1 MNSIKKYLLL
11 GAISCFILQ
20 ADLMATELNAED
32 GIFPS
37 HSTEYVRTLNRNAST
52 DADAAFYNP
61 AGLAFMD
68 KSGLYINFSNQT
80 LHKKRTSTMD
90 FYAIDIAYE
99 TENLGGDN
107 LGKLATYNI
116 GPDFYTNMSRGGL
129 DSNTDYFAE
138 IYAPAMPDLNVIYK
152 ADRWAAYLSLGIMQ
166 AAPEFTFG
174 RGLATTDWG
183 TIALGEQ
190 LAAVNNDL
198 LGTFGDTNFKS
209 LTWESNMVVRTE
221 YYVAGTL
228 GGAYRIIDMLSAAAG
243 FRYIYYMGQQT
254 IDMVGVEAGFNTTTG
269 GTMTQTLYDDM
280 YNDWHIDTT
289 YKGQSFGVILGIDFR
304 PIKALNIGLRYEYYL
319 PAELKKKTNS
329 FKVNP
334 LLEQTGA
341 LDIFKD
347 GSANPEFNE
356 GAGYAHG
363 NGSSTLKVTYPQSIS
378 MGVSYQLL
386 KSLRLEVGGDVY
398 LKNQVDL
405 DGAEKDFNTA
415 YRVGGC
421 VEYSIYDNM
430 VASIGYSY
438 NDTGIKNS
446 CRNEIDPLLL
456 NHSVGTGIGIDVN
469 DRLSVNMGL
478 MYIYYVTAKVDST
491 ADATATMQDV
501 TLAGDVTTVSTSYIT
516 KELAETTFMVSFGA
530 TYRIGGGGSAAY
542 DDADDDAKPVKKE
555 KKEKKIKKEEN
566 KQG

>member
-1 MNSIKKYLLL
+1 MKSIRLQLL
-11 GAISCFILQ
+11 ILMFTAGVFSQ
-20 ADLMATELNAED
+20 TDLMATELNAED

-61 AGLAFMD
+61 AGLAMME

-90 FYAIDIAYE
+90 FYAVDVNYRM
-99 TENLGGDN
+99 LGVWHR
-107 LGKLATYNI
+107 LGKINTDNTDD
-116 GPDFYTNMSRGGL
+116 DFYTNFSRGGL

-152 ADRWAAYLSLGIMQ
+152 AERWAAYLSLGIMQ

-183 TIALGEQ
+183 TLALAEQ
-190 LAAVNNDL
+190 LAAVNNNM
-198 LGTFGDTNFKS
+198 LGSSFNSMTY
-209 LTWESNMVVRTE
+209 ESNMVVRTE

-228 GGAYRIIDMLSAAAG
+228 GAAYRIIDMLSASAG
-243 FRYIYYMGQQT
+243 FRYIYYMGKQT
-254 IDMVGVEAGFNTTTG
+254 IDIVGVKADFSDIL
-269 GTMTQTLYDDM
+269 TQDLYDEM
-280 YNDWHIDTT
+280 YNDWHLDTSYT
-289 YKGQSFGVILGIDFR
+289 GQSYGLIFGADLR
-304 PIKALNIGLRYEYYL
+304 PVKSLNIGVRYEYYL
-319 PAELKKKTNS
+319 PAELKKKTNR
-329 FKVNP
+329 FEVNP
-334 LLEQTGA
+334 LLEQTGS

-347 GSANPEFNE
+347 GSANPEFNDGE
-356 GAGYAHG
+356 GYAHG
-363 NGSSTLKVTYPQSIS
+363 NGSSVLKVTYPQSLSLGI
-378 MGVSYQLL
+378 SYQLL
-386 KSLRLEVGGDVY
+386 KSLRLEVDGDVY
-398 LKNQVDL
+398 LKNKVDL
-405 DGAEKDFNTA
+405 DGAEKDFNKA

-421 VEYSIYDNM
+421 IEYSINDSM

-438 NDTGIKNS
+438 NDTGIKNE

-456 NHSVGTGIGIDVN
+456 NHSIGTGIGINVN
-469 DRLSVNMGL
+469 DRLTVNMGL
-478 MYIYYVTAKVDST
+478 MYIYYVTAKVEST
-491 ADATATMQDV
+491 ADANATMVIEKLGLEIPVD
-501 TLAGDVTTVSTSYIT
+501 TVSTSYIT

-530 TYRIGGGGSAAY
+530 TYRMGGGNSSVE

-555 KKEKKIKKEEN
+555 KKNKKIKKEEKKQDDK